1 MKMTEEEITRIVTP
15 MLSKTET
22 TAKTNLIS
30 FGYQPKDEPTYI
42 AFYFRS
48 FDGKEHFL
56 DFINQYNEIVK
67 KNGEDDNEIKD
78 ICLYIEKQGRIIDNS
93 MTNKYK
99 EFIENV
105 LKKISTEK
113 IISN

>member
-1 MKMTEEEITRIVTP
+1 MGKKISKMNVWEKNVC
-15 MLSKTET
+15 LKLYK
-22 TAKTNLIS
+22 AFH
-30 FGYQPKDEPTYI
+30 FG
-42 AFYFRS
+42 
-48 FDGKEHFL
+48 L
-56 DFINQYNEIVK
+56 K
-67 KNGEDDNEIKD
+67 KLKLDDNEIKD